1 MVKEEEAF
9 SLKCFRI
16 IVIKTCN
23 PNFHQ
28 KFAKLHHSYLQGQQ
42 SCSDISVKGR
52 WYLQCTVLNI
62 RKSIWSYLQS
72 HQITIAAE
80 YLPSELSFRA
90 HWKSRNE
97 TDLSNW
103 KLVTITKLL
112 GTPTVVLLTSRLR
125 HQRP

>member
-28 KFAKLHHSYLQGQQ
+28 KFVKLHHSYLEGQQ
-42 SCSDISVKGR
+42 SCSDISRKGR
-52 WYLQCTVLNI
+52 RYLQCTVLNI
-62 RKSIWSYLQS
+62 RKSIWSYLES
-72 HQITIAAE
+72 HQITNAAE
-80 YLPSELSFRA
+80 YLRSELNFRA